1 MNDPAFSLTEKV
13 EELEKSLINQAL
25 EETSICL
32 RVAKRLKISKQVLSY
47 KMNKYGL

>member
-1 MNDPAFSLTEKV
+1 MNDPAFSLTAKV

-25 EETSICL
+25 AETANMSQA
-32 RVAKRLKISKQVLSY
+32 AKRLKISKQVLSY